1 MRAGDIMVSPVVTLY
16 PSLSV
21 RDAAKT
27 FLEHHI
33 SGAPVVDDDGTM
45 VGIVSE
51 GDLLHRVE
59 AGTERKRSSW
69 LRLLAADAALAA
81 EYVKARAR
89 TVADV
94 MTRNVI
100 SVTTDTPLKDIAE
113 VLERNSIKRVP
124 VLASGRLV
132 GIVTRSNLI
141 QVLATAREELQ
152 RPLSDSAIRA
162 TLLSHLKEEPWSD
175 TWQLNVTVNDGV
187 VDIWGICRS
196 DAERDA
202 VRIAATNVPGVRGVN
217 NHLCMERPFVPT
229 L

>member
-33 SGAPVVDDDGTM
+33 SGAPVVDDDGAM

-51 GDLLHRVE
+51 ADLLHRVE
-59 AGTERKRSSW
+59 TGTERKRSSW
-69 LRLLAADAALAA
+69 LRVLTADEALAA

-100 SVTTDTPLKDIAE
+100 SVMTDTLLKDIAE

-132 GIVTRSNLI
+132 GIIARSNLI
-141 QVLATAREELQ
+141 QVLATTRQEIQ
-152 RPLSDSAIRA
+152 QPLSDSAIR
-162 TLLSHLKEEPWSD
+162 TSLLSHLKEEPWSD

-202 VRIAATNVPGVRGVN
+202 VRIAATNVPGVREVN
-217 NHLCMERPFVPT
+217 NHLCMERPFAPT

>member
-1 MRAGDIMVSPVVTLY
+1 MVSPVVTLY

-33 SGAPVVDDDGTM
+33 SGAPVVDDDGAI

-51 GDLLHRVE
+51 ADLLHRVE
-59 AGTERKRSSW
+59 TGTERKRSSW
-69 LRLLAADAALAA
+69 LRVLTADEALAA

-100 SVTTDTPLKDIAE
+100 SVMTDTPLKDIAE

-132 GIVTRSNLI
+132 GIIARSNLI
-141 QVLATAREELQ
+141 QVLATTRQEIQ
-152 RPLSDSAIRA
+152 QPLSDSAIR
-162 TLLSHLKEEPWSD
+162 TSLLSHLKEEPWSD

-202 VRIAATNVPGVRGVN
+202 VRIAATNVPGVREVN
-217 NHLCMERPFVPT
+217 NHLCMERPFAPT

>member
-1 MRAGDIMVSPVVTLY
+1 MVSPVVTLY

>member
-1 MRAGDIMVSPVVTLY
+1 MVSPVVTVH

-27 FLEHHI
+27 FLKHHI
-33 SGAPVVDDDGTM
+33 SGAPVVDEAADM

-59 AGTERKRSSW
+59 TDTELNRSSW
-69 LRLLAADAALAA
+69 LRLLTADEALAA
-81 EYVKARAR
+81 EYVKARGR

-94 MTRNVI
+94 MTKNVI

-113 VLERNSIKRVP
+113 VLERSAIKRVP
-124 VLASGRLV
+124 VLAGGRLV
-132 GIVTRSNLI
+132 GIISRSNLV
-141 QVLATAREELQ
+141 QVLATARQEIEM
-152 RPLSDSAIRA
+152 PLSDSAIR
-162 TLLSHLKEEPWSD
+162 TRLLSHLKEEPWSD
-175 TWQLNVTVNDGV
+175 AWQLNVTVNDGV

-196 DAERDA
+196 DAEREA
-202 VRIAATNVPGVRGVN
+202 VRVATENVPGVRAVN
-217 NHLCMERPFVPT
+217 NHLCMQRPFAPM

>member
-1 MRAGDIMVSPVVTLY
+1 MVSPVVTLY

-27 FLEHHI
+27 FLERHI

-51 GDLLHRVE
+51 ADLLHRVE

-69 LRLLAADAALAA
+69 LRLLTADEVLAA

-100 SVTTDTPLKDIAE
+100 SVMTDTPLKDIAD

-132 GIVTRSNLI
+132 GIISRSNLI
-141 QVLATAREELQ
+141 QVLATTREVIQ
-152 RPLSDSAIRA
+152 QPLSDSAIR
-162 TLLSHLKEEPWSD
+162 TSLLSHLKGEPWSD

-196 DAERDA
+196 DTERDA
-202 VRIAATNVPGVRGVN
+202 VRIAATNIPGVRAVN
-217 NHLCMERPFVPT
+217 NHLCMERPFALT